1 MSNQKMNFDELAM
14 ILAQNGYTVVPP
26 GVPTAPETT
35 AEEGA
40 RLYQEGRTFVEIADY
55 VSNPLRLHD
64 VKEAYLRERNR
75 QEIKSVNITFVGGW
89 GGGGFRY
96 NGMYRNDFKK
106 EYGFDAAPQPGT
118 AVTLRMRGKTESFQ
132 AEVIKEIEREGSDF
146 DHGHTSD
153 WKSNDFLL
161 KDPNLP
167 VSPLVANEVSLMSL
181 LNSGYDVSYETNRF
195 RPWPYTSES

>member
-35 AEEGA
+35 DEEGS
-40 RLYQEGRTFVEIADY
+40 RLYHEGRTFSELVEC
-55 VSNPLRLHD
+55 VTNPLRLHD
-64 VKEAYLRERNR
+64 VKKAYLRERDR
-75 QEIKSVNITFVGGW
+75 QEIKTVVITFKGGW
-89 GGGGFRY
+89 GGGGFLY
-96 NGMYRNDFKK
+96 NGLYSSDFKK
-106 EYGFDAAPQPGT
+106 KYGIDPTPINGQVLTITMMDPS
-118 AVTLRMRGKTESFQ
+118 ESFQ

-153 WKSNDFLL
+153 WTSNDFLL

-167 VSPLVANEVSLMSL
+167 HSPLVVNEVSLMYL
-181 LNSGYDVSYETNRF
+181 LNHDYEVSYGL
-195 RPWPYTSES
+195 